1 MPLATLTRHRPV
13 EYSIINRPRPV
24 GATIGT
30 FHGKA
35 IPESVI
41 DEFGRLFHYAG
52 AAPRRWNGEFDDK
65 ALGPGEFI
73 VPPGL
78 VYRLDE

>member
-1 MPLATLTRHRPV
+1 
-13 EYSIINRPRPV
+13 V

-30 FHGKA
+30 FCGEE

-52 AAPRRWNGEFDDK
+52 VAPRRTNGQFDDD
-65 ALGPGEFI
+65 ALKPGEFI
-73 VPPGL
+73 VRPGL
-78 VYRLDE
+78 VYRHG